1 MDFPLSKYDFRKLA
15 WRGILLTIAT
25 AMVFVFLGPAID
37 HHFAERQHNHTHL
50 YLTASAAEHG
60 HPDQHPFEESHSH
73 FQPGTQLGTQLGTED
88 HGTGVLYQTS
98 NDGLGE
104 SGSVSVTAVI
114 DDGLAYPLHRGE
126 SLSHAVAVGEGVF
139 LEAYAAPPDKPPRA

>member
-1 MDFPLSKYDFRKLA
+1 MGLPTSQHILKRLA
-15 WRGILLTIAT
+15 WRGTLLALS
-25 AMVFVFLGPAID
+25 AAVVLVFLGPAID

-60 HPDQHPFEESHSH
+60 HPDLHPFEDSHSH
-73 FQPGTQLGTQLGTED
+73 TSLGTED
-88 HGTGVLYQTS
+88 TGFGGVLYQTS

-104 SGSVSVTAVI
+104 SGSVFLTAVI
-114 DDGLAYPLHRGE
+114 DDDLAYPLYRGD
-126 SLSHAVAVGEGVF
+126 SSSHAVAAGESMY